1 MCAPISYPYPSLSY
15 THKFEFNSEMVYI
28 FYSIIIITH
37 DSCFDLGFE
46 THPLFTL
53 PGLDSCQSPG
63 IFSDTGAWSFM
74 QLCAPLPP
82 CIMSTLYTRKGST
95 IRTALSPDTQRSK
108 SVLSYIEYQ
117 QPCDVFW
124 CYPLPFVPCV
134 FQILPVF
141 RHPCSSA
148 RYEKGDIFPTS
159 PFSTHIRSLLRTLNC
174 FCKH

>member
-53 PGLDSCQSPG
+53 PSLVSCQSPG

-82 CIMSTLYTRKGST
+82 SLYNEYT
-95 IRTALSPDTQRSK
+95 I
-108 SVLSYIEYQ
+108 
-117 QPCDVFW
+117 
-124 CYPLPFVPCV
+124 
-134 FQILPVF
+134 
-141 RHPCSSA
+141 
-148 RYEKGDIFPTS
+148 YEKRLDHPHCSLTWYAAVKERLVVYRVSTTMWRILVLPTPFCALCVSDLTSLQTPLFVSKVRKRRHFPN
-159 PFSTHIRSLLRTLNC
+159 FSFFYTYQEPSSYLELFL
-174 FCKH
+174 